1 MNSTVTHLILHDCKI
16 AYAITDRN
24 LNVVEVGGAVGIFHD
39 DHKTCLGRSLVDLV
53 PELVGSEV
61 VLAEILAGELPRYQL
76 SLVNRETADGRTVY
90 LTMVDLPH
98 RDRAGQIA
106 GFVHWVEDV
115 TEMGTL
121 TQHFRHQRNE
131 LRLLR
136 DRLARQNLEL
146 TELSD
151 QLRNLN
157 VELEQRVAE
166 RTAELRTTIERV
178 QQEIADRK
186 RAEEALQHNLE
197 TLHRVLEETIQ
208 AVAFTV
214 EIKDPYTAGHQ
225 RRVAQL
231 ACAIAKDMG
240 LPEEQIE
247 GIYMAGLVH
256 DIAKIN
262 VPGEILSKPGR
273 LSPFELGII
282 QVHPQAG
289 HDILKTVEF
298 PWPIAQIVLQHHERI
313 NGSGYPQGLKG
324 DQILIQAR
332 ILSVAD
338 VVVAMAS
345 HRPYRP
351 ALGVDE
357 ALEEILQNRDI
368 LYDPQVVDTC
378 LRLFTEKGFVLE

>member
-1 MNSTVTHLILHDCKI
+1 MKPTVAHLILQDCKI
-16 AYAITDRN
+16 AYAITDRD
-24 LNVVEVGGAVGIFHD
+24 LNVVEVGGVVGIFHD
-39 DHKTCLGRSLVDLV
+39 DHKTCLGRSLLDLV
-53 PELVGSEV
+53 PELVGNEV
-61 VLAEILAGELPRYQL
+61 MLAEILAGDLPRYQL

-106 GFVHWVEDV
+106 GLVHWVEDV

-121 TQHFRHQRNE
+121 TQQYRQQRNE

-157 VELEQRVAE
+157 VELEQRIAE
-166 RTAELRTTIERV
+166 RTAELRTTIEQV

-186 RAEEALQHNLE
+186 RAEEALQHSLR
-197 TLHRVLEETIQ
+197 TLRRVLEGTIQ
-208 AVAFTV
+208 AVALTV
-214 EIKDPYTAGHQ
+214 EIRDPYTAGHQ
-225 RRVAQL
+225 RRVTQL
-231 ACAIAKDMG
+231 ACAIAKEMG
-240 LPEEQIE
+240 LLEERIE

-256 DIAKIN
+256 DIGKIS
-262 VPGEILSKPGR
+262 VPGEILNKPGR
-273 LSPFELGII
+273 LSRLEFGMI
-282 QVHPQAG
+282 QGHPQIG

-298 PWPIAQIVLQHHERI
+298 PWPIAPIVLQHHERI
-313 NGSGYPQGLKG
+313 NGSGYPQGLTG
-324 DQILIQAR
+324 DQILIEAR
-332 ILSVAD
+332 ILGVAD
-338 VVVAMAS
+338 VVEAMAS
-345 HRPYRP
+345 YRPYRP
-351 ALGVDE
+351 ALGMNE
-357 ALEEILQNRDI
+357 ALEEISQNRGT

>member
-1 MNSTVTHLILHDCKI
+1 
-16 AYAITDRN
+16 
-24 LNVVEVGGAVGIFHD
+24 
-39 DHKTCLGRSLVDLV
+39 
-53 PELVGSEV
+53 
-61 VLAEILAGELPRYQL
+61 
-76 SLVNRETADGRTVY
+76 
-90 LTMVDLPH
+90 
-98 RDRAGQIA
+98 
-106 GFVHWVEDV
+106 
-115 TEMGTL
+115 
-121 TQHFRHQRNE
+121 
-131 LRLLR
+131 
-136 DRLARQNLEL
+136 LARQNLEL

-186 RAEEALQHNLE
+186 RAEEALQNSLE
-197 TLHRVLEETIQ
+197 TLQRVLEETIR

-231 ACAIAKDMG
+231 ACAIAKEMG

-273 LSPFELGII
+273 LSRFEIGII
-282 QVHPQAG
+282 QGHPQAG

-313 NGSGYPQGLKG
+313 NGSGYPQGLTG
-324 DQILIQAR
+324 DQILMEAK
-332 ILSVAD
+332 ILGVAD
-338 VVVAMAS
+338 VVAAMAS

-351 ALGVDE
+351 ALGMDE
-357 ALEEILQNRDI
+357 ALEEISQNRGI
-368 LYDPQVVDTC
+368 LYDPQVVDAC

>member
-1 MNSTVTHLILHDCKI
+1 
-16 AYAITDRN
+16 
-24 LNVVEVGGAVGIFHD
+24 
-39 DHKTCLGRSLVDLV
+39 
-53 PELVGSEV
+53 
-61 VLAEILAGELPRYQL
+61 
-76 SLVNRETADGRTVY
+76 
-90 LTMVDLPH
+90 
-98 RDRAGQIA
+98 
-106 GFVHWVEDV
+106 
-115 TEMGTL
+115 
-121 TQHFRHQRNE
+121 
-131 LRLLR
+131 
-136 DRLARQNLEL
+136 
-146 TELSD
+146 
-151 QLRNLN
+151 
-157 VELEQRVAE
+157 
-166 RTAELRTTIERV
+166 
-178 QQEIADRK
+178 
-186 RAEEALQHNLE
+186 
-197 TLHRVLEETIQ
+197 VLEETIQ